1 MATMTGM
8 DPEAADAEA
17 ERSPDPAQHA
27 ASALDAELLAR
38 LVAQAVAAQS
48 RPRRSA
54 LLTGLATTIV
64 AGLIAV
70 AAAGYTALRA
80 DITALHA
87 EINGVETSLRA
98 EIQDFRAEVNATLLD
113 HTDRLARLET
123 TSQQHT
129 EQLTHLETTSQQHTE
144 QLAHLKT
151 TSQQHTEQLT
161 RLEAASQFSQE
172 AQSGAPERSSDG
184 VGHDSSAT
192 DRRH

>member
-1 MATMTGM
+1 MTEILGLDRTLRLAIEGADVATMTSM
-8 DPEAADAEA
+8 NPEAADAES
-17 ERSPDPAQHA
+17 ERSPDPVQHA
-27 ASALDAELLAR
+27 AAALDAELLAK

-54 LLTGLATTIV
+54 LLIALATTIV

-87 EINGVETSLRA
+87 EINGVETRLRA
-98 EIQDFRAEVNATLLD
+98 EINGVEERLRAEMQNFRAEVNATLLD

-129 EQLTHLETTSQQHTE
+129 EQLTRLETGSQ
-144 QLAHLKT
+144 L
-151 TSQQHTEQLT
+151 SPP
-161 RLEAASQFSQE
+161 
-172 AQSGAPERSSDG
+172 AQ
-184 VGHDSSAT
+184 
-192 DRRH
+192 